1 MASALEFYE
10 FNSSLKQD
18 ENNYIFKDKQFQYF
32 NDLSNGTYNN
42 NSSEVKFELIS
53 LANTRS

>member
-1 MASALEFYE
+1 MASALEFYD

-32 NDLSNGTYNN
+32 NRDCFVNESFLLQTSIVYI
-42 NSSEVKFELIS
+42 IS
-53 LANTRS
+53 K